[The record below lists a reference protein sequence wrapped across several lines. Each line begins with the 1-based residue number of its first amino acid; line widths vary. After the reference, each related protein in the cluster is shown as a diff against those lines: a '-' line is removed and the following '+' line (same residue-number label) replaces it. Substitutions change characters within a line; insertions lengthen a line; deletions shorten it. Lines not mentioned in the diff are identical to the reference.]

1 MTGAGAGRRDERP
14 EVTAAKVRR
23 RQVAARAERSGLR
36 LVPRPDS
43 DTAPERGQSREQARL
58 LGTYNLYNG

>member
-23 RQVAARAERSGLR
+23 RQIAARAERSGLT
-36 LVPRPDS
+36 LVPRPDY
-43 DTAPERGQSREQARL
+43 DTAPERGQSGDQARV
-58 LGTYNLYNG
+58 LGSYNLYNG

>member
-1 MTGAGAGRRDERP
+1 MTGAGAGERDERP

-23 RQVAARAERSGLR
+23 RQIAARAERSGLR

-43 DTAPERGQSREQARL
+43 DTARGQSREQARL